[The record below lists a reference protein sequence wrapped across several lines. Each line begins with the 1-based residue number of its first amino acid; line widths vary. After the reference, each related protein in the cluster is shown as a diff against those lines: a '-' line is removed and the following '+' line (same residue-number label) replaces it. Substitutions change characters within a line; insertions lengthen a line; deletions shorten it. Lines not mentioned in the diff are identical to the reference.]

1 MDKMTLLNGLRTAYH
16 IAARREGIR
25 HSYNNEIS
33 EVRYKIANLG
43 KVHIWQR
50 LLLGIPSYF
59 IITALCLITDV
70 FYKSGVPAEE
80 QSILYGISACT
91 FFVALIA
98 AVIAQLILKK
108 IIVMTKWYK
117 NKVAVLKEQEEEIE
131 KKYRPLIAAKYN
143 EGLAALPELGKKYHM
158 PMALTKMIEYVEN
171 GRADSVKEMIEI
183 YERDCHRES
192 VRIAQDMIMHDLAKQ
207 QNEIDQL
214 SSEVNYVTY
223 YR

>member
-25 HSYNNEIS
+25 HSYNNEINA
-33 EVRYKIANLG
+33 VRDKIANLG
-43 KVHIWQR
+43 EVHIWQR

-59 IITALCLITDV
+59 IIMGLCLITDQ
-70 FYKSGVPAEE
+70 FYQSGVPAAE
-80 QSILYGISACT
+80 QPILFTIFECV
-91 FFVALIA
+91 FFLAIIVA
-98 AVIAQLILKK
+98 VVAQIKLKK
-108 IIVMTKWYK
+108 LIVMTKWYK
-117 NKVAVLKEQEEEIE
+117 NKVAALQEQAEEIE

-143 EGLAALPELGKKYHM
+143 EGLAALPGLGKKYHM
-158 PMALTKMIEYVEN
+158 PLPLTKMIEYVEN

-192 VRIAQDMIMHDLAKQ
+192 VRLAQDMIMSDLARQ

-214 SSEVNYVTY
+214 SDEINYVKY
-223 YR
+223 N